1 MRSRQY
7 NLPLRVNKALNTSIF
22 IGVLLISGCS
32 SINEVKHDTPA
43 LSPIE
48 KTPVWIYET
57 SKDGKIGGVGISK
70 PHYAGKTAQRTLA
83 ISRAIDEIARQMGVN
98 VVSSQKIATVG
109 TSQNA
114 TTSLESYSFQ
124 TTDGKVIRASI
135 QAFWEDKPN
144 EELYVWMLT
153 Q

>member
-1 MRSRQY
+1 MQSQRY
-7 NLPLRVNKALNTSIF
+7 NLPLATNKTFNTSIF
-22 IGVLLISGCS
+22 IGVLLLSGCS
-32 SINEVKHDTPA
+32 HTNESLNNTSA
-43 LSPIE
+43 SFSLE
-48 KTPVWIYET
+48 KMPNWVYET
-57 SKDGKIGGVGISK
+57 SKNGKVGGVGISK

-83 ISRAIDEIARQMGVN
+83 ISRALDEIARQMGVK
-98 VVSSQKIATVG
+98 VVSSQKISTTG

-124 TTDGKVIRASI
+124 TTDGKVVRATI

-153 Q
+153 E